1 MTTIDT
7 ARYGWDVPELV
18 GESGDISLAVAYVTT
33 DGLRSIRSRLLERLA
48 EGRRVR
54 VLLDLQSGSTDP
66 SAVWDLRAIAD
77 EFGALQLK
85 TFVPDKD
92 QGIIHSKLYIAH
104 SERTVTFLTGSAN
117 LTGAALSRNREHGL
131 RVHGASDEAGVRQ
144 ALAAFEEFWNAPES
158 KVIDDE
164 AARLYEAYCGRLR
177 MTQTR
182 AERRARASW
191 TRLVEHLSTA
201 APEEF
206 SWPSAKAAFLMGVI
220 AARGRLHGEERRIEI
235 RMLFRPTSYTDE
247 QITMCGRSYEA
258 ATVLP
263 TIPDAIAAHARDAIP
278 GAPVTVEGMKVG
290 IDLADH
296 PAVFDAIAAAYAPDT
311 ECDAFILP
319 KDLRQCGDD
328 VVTEFVRGFAVAC
341 ALATDHTSMPGN
353 KRTGTPGQMMVWLRP
368 KQSNERLFHAL
379 YHLITDRL
387 GIVVYRH
394 TRFDRDPHLKI
405 RCEDFQQIGFGI
417 DWWDALVDAGAAHN
431 FALFP
436 QTGFPDSER
445 EPPE

>member
-7 ARYGWDVPELV
+7 ARYGRDVPELV

-33 DGLRSIRSRLLERLA
+33 EGLRSIRPHLLERLG
-48 EGRRVR
+48 EGRTVR

-104 SERTVTFLTGSAN
+104 SERSVTFLTGSAN

-131 RVHGASDEAGVRQ
+131 RVHGASNEADVRQ

-182 AERRARASW
+182 AERRARAAW
-191 TRLVEHLSTA
+191 TRLAEHLSTV

-206 SWPSAKAAFLMGVI
+206 SWPSAKAAFLMGAI
-220 AARGRLHGEERRIEI
+220 AARGRLHVEKQRIEI
-235 RMLFRPTSYTDE
+235 GLRFRPTHYKDGM
-247 QITMCGRSYEA
+247 ITMREQSYDA

-263 TIPDAIAAHARDAIP
+263 TIPQTIATHARDTIP
-278 GAPVTVEGMKVG
+278 EAPVTVERMKVA
-290 IDLADH
+290 IDLTDH
-296 PAVFDAIAAAYAPDT
+296 PNVLDAIAAAYAPNT
-311 ECDAFILP
+311 ECNDFILP

-328 VVTEFVRGFAVAC
+328 IVTEFVRGFAVAC

-379 YHLITDRL
+379 YDLITDRL

-394 TRFDRDPHLKI
+394 MRRSRDPHLKI
-405 RCEDFQQIGFGI
+405 RCEDFQQIGFGV
-417 DWWDALVDAGAAHN
+417 DWWDALVEAGAAHN

-436 QTGFPDSER
+436 QAGFPSER